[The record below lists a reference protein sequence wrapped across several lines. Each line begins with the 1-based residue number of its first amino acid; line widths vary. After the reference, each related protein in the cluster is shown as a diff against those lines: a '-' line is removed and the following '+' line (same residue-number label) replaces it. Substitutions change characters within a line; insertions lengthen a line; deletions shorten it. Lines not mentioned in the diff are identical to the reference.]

1 VTLTYSYRSIGQ
13 PAVPRYSEPTTG
25 SIFALARSYS
35 YVPSHRPLP
44 SRCHPAGPAGRVIS
58 YALISRHH
66 RSIYADPPFR
76 LLCTHRGQQ
85 PILARSIDETGI
97 CCQMDKFCCCRLNR
111 SIDPPG

>member
-76 LLCTHRGQQ
+76 RLGRTTGSAKITAVYAAKALSAEIRV
-85 PILARSIDETGI
+85 RSSSS
-97 CCQMDKFCCCRLNR
+97 RVL
-111 SIDPPG
+111 S